1 MFFLCVSVS
10 TGIGHIW
17 ASWVWSSS
25 TLDTFLCSDFE
36 LQAVLFMKVRL
47 HENHS
52 EHAETWHFP
61 QEVWYSYDI
70 LPRFW
75 RLDILTYFKAP
86 LFLSWASVIKVLSR
100 NTLQPW
106 RWSFAIISIMW
117 GAGCAAQGWNSHV
130 NWFEAHSSVPRC
142 NGFEWRRYAMCAMR
156 YPVQASFV
164 PPGGSKSQIQQEIR
178 RDICPSEG
186 GTILFLW
193 TNNDKQ
199 WQWKTIGIIY
209 VTDFHKECLLPRAA
223 NPFVPAQHAWARRS
237 WKSLSHWQAVTDRL
251 KWLKWLISR
260 DFRQSL

>member
-25 TLDTFLCSDFE
+25 TLDMFLCSDFE
-36 LQAVLFMKVRL
+36 LQAVWFMKVRL

-75 RLDILTYFKAP
+75 RLDILKYFKAP

-130 NWFEAHSSVPRC
+130 DLRPTRQSHVVTSLNGEGMRC
-142 NGFEWRRYAMCAMR
+142 VQWGTPFRPPSYHLVGPSLRYSKR
-156 YPVQASFV
+156 FGEIFV
-164 PPGGSKSQIQQEIR
+164 PQRVGQFFFCGQTMTMKDNWHHLCNR
-178 RDICPSEG
+178 
-186 GTILFLW
+186 
-193 TNNDKQ
+193 
-199 WQWKTIGIIY
+199 
-209 VTDFHKECLLPRAA
+209 
-223 NPFVPAQHAWARRS
+223 
-237 WKSLSHWQAVTDRL
+237 LS
-251 KWLKWLISR
+251 
-260 DFRQSL
+260 

>member
-1 MFFLCVSVS
+1 MFFLCISVS

-25 TLDTFLCSDFE
+25 TLDMFLCSDFE
-36 LQAVLFMKVRL
+36 LQAVWFMKVRL

-75 RLDILTYFKAP
+75 RLDILRYFKAT

-100 NTLQPW
+100 NTLQFW

-130 NWFEAHSSVPRC
+130 DLRPTRQSHGCNEFDMEKVCDVCHEVPRS
-142 NGFEWRRYAMCAMR
+142 GLLRTSWWVQVSDTARDSERYLSLRGWQWA
-156 YPVQASFV
+156 
-164 PPGGSKSQIQQEIR
+164 
-178 RDICPSEG
+178 
-186 GTILFLW
+186 
-193 TNNDKQ
+193 NNDNI

-209 VTDFHKECLLPRAA
+209 VTDFHQECCQGRPIPLC
-223 NPFVPAQHAWARRS
+223 RRS
-237 WKSLSHWQAVTDRL
+237 MPGPGARGNLTVALASGNRQEMTEVTD
-251 KWLKWLISR
+251 
-260 DFRQSL
+260 